1 MLSMPSQTRH
11 GGSMPRLFLTALL
24 LLAPFAATADDLRI
38 ASMEQ
43 DIRDLKRQVQT
54 LTRQIEE
61 LRRLPASPGVRRSP
75 TSPTAASTSW
85 LDLSKW
91 NQVRPGMSEM
101 EVLSALGPPTTMRD
115 ANGDRVLRYA
125 LEISSGGFLSG
136 SVTLRDRVVVSV
148 QKPELQ

>member
-1 MLSMPSQTRH
+1 MQ
-11 GGSMPRLFLTALL
+11 RLFIAALL
-24 LLAPFAATADDLRI
+24 VLMPCAASADDLRI

-43 DIRDLKRQVQT
+43 DIRDLKRQVQS

-61 LRRLPASPGVRRSP
+61 LRRQPANPGVRSSP
-75 TSPTAASTSW
+75 SSASPPSTAW
-85 LDLSKW
+85 VDLSKW

-115 ANGDRVLRYA
+115 ANGAKVLRYA

-136 SVTLRDRVVVSV
+136 SVTLRDRVVVEV
-148 QKPELQ
+148 RKPELQ